1 MRLRELRV
9 EILGLCLTTTCLL
22 ILGVVCVFTIVFFK
36 GILEDNVPIP
46 IAMFRASHAGGLTVL
61 IGGVGAYGIVLLTV
75 LYSKYGIKG
84 EIAEINTNVE

>member
-22 ILGVVCVFTIVFFK
+22 ILGVVCVFTIVFLK

-61 IGGVGAYGIVLLTV
+61 IGGVGGYGIVLLTV

-84 EIAEINTNVE
+84 EIAEINN